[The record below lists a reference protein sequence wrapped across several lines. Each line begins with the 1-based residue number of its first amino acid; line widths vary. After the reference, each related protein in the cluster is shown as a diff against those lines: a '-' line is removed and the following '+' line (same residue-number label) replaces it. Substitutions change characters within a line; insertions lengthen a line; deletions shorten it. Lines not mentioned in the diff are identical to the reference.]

1 MSFRSFKIG
10 EINIGSDFEPLV
22 IPEIGIN
29 HGGSLKVAKLMVD
42 AAHRAGA
49 KLVKHQTHIVDDEMS
64 PEARKVIPGNSELS
78 IYDVMA
84 QCALNDADE
93 LELMQYTMSKGMVYL
108 STPFSRAA
116 ALRLQKFGVSAFKIG
131 SGEMNNLPLIKLIAD
146 FGKPMIISTGMNDIE
161 AIKRTIEVV
170 GDCPFALLHTTNL
183 YPTRADQVRLG
194 AMMELSGFNVPF
206 GLSDH
211 TINNNACIAAIAL
224 GASIVERHFTDHK
237 NRIGNDIVCSMD
249 ELELAQLIQASK
261 EVYTMRGGKKEPLKE
276 EQVTIDFAFA
286 TVVAIND
293 IKCGEILTRDNIWVK
308 RPGTGQIKAVD
319 YEKLLGQRACC
330 DISSNTHIRWE
341 MIENE

>member
-49 KLVKHQTHIVDDEMS
+49 KLIKHQTHIVDDEMS
-64 PEARKVIPGNSELS
+64 PEARKVIPGNSKLS

-84 QCALNDADE
+84 QCALNEADE
-93 LELMQYTMSKGMVYL
+93 LELMHYTMSKGMVYL

-161 AIKRTIEVV
+161 SIKRTIEVV
-170 GDCPFALLHTTNL
+170 GGCPFALLHTTNL

-194 AMMELSGFNVPF
+194 AMMELSRFNVPF

-211 TINNNACIAAIAL
+211 TINNNACIASIAL

-249 ELELAQLIQASK
+249 EQELAQLIQASK
-261 EVYTMRGGKKEPLKE
+261 EVHAMRGGKKEALRE

-293 IKCGEILTRDNIWVK
+293 IKRGEILTRENIWVK

-319 YEKLLGQRACC
+319 YEKLLGQKACC